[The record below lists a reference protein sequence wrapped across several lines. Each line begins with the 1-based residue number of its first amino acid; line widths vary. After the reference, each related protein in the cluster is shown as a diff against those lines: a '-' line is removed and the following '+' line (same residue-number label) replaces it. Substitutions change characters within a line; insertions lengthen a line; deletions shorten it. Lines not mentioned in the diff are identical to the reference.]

1 MDVKS
6 IGSSRKIV
14 NLYSDN
20 KKVVSKEKIEGRKD
34 SIEISSLAKGLRNM
48 DIDDINIDNTKKIE
62 AIKINLDN
70 GTYKPNSRTL
80 AKSIW
85 DNMKGRNL

>member
-6 IGSSRKIV
+6 IGSSSKIV
-14 NLYSDN
+14 NIYNDN
-20 KKVVSKEKIEGRKD
+20 KKVISKDKIEGRKD
-34 SIEISSLAKGLRNM
+34 SIEISSLAKGLINM

-62 AIKINLDN
+62 SIKINLDN
-70 GTYKPNSRTL
+70 GTYKPNSKAL